1 MKVISSQHYIDWNIV
16 EQKMDEIAG
25 NEFVEIPCYEI
36 GKVDGE
42 EFAIQADRHHT
53 MAAARELEIEIR
65 YVFSPEPEG
74 LLGESA
80 LESHWNDG
88 DWYDVETSDPA
99 NDKFNLIW

>member
-1 MKVISSQHYIDWNIV
+1 MKVISSQHYIDWTIV

-53 MAAARELEIEIR
+53 MPPPVSSELKFAMSFSLSPRDFLENLRWNLTGMMEIGMMWKQAI
-65 YVFSPEPEG
+65 
-74 LLGESA
+74 LQT
-80 LESHWNDG
+80 
-88 DWYDVETSDPA
+88 TS
-99 NDKFNLIW
+99 LI